1 MATTSLWHI
10 EGSLNDLIKYVENP
24 DKTVE
29 VKDAPSDL
37 SNLFR
42 YVTRDDKTQD
52 KQYVTAINCVKEI
65 ALKQMIMTKKQFNKT
80 TGYIA
85 WHGYQSFK
93 PNEVT
98 PEQCHKIGVQLA
110 KEMWGDRFQVIV
122 TTHLDKDHLHN
133 HFCINSV
140 SFIDGKKY
148 DYSRKE
154 MQRLRETSDRICWE
168 HDLSI
173 VKNPSVGTPRA
184 IYEAEKRGEPTKYN
198 LMREAIDFAVEHSV
212 DMKTF
217 HQVMREQGYEVNLNQ
232 NRTYWTIKR
241 FGDKK
246 ATRMFRLGE
255 EYNHRR
261 VQERIKQ
268 KDRIVNY
275 HNYRNF
281 MEETKTTYI
290 RPRPVTF
297 RGSFKRTRRIT
308 GLKALYFRYC
318 YLLGFLPEKKQRKPL
333 SPEMREAW
341 RRIDRY
347 SQNIRLICKQD
358 FKTTEDVSNFIAS
371 NNEQIKVL
379 EKKRNRIRARMN
391 RTDNPAE
398 KAKYKAQRDDIT
410 TVLTAIRKDNKT
422 AKHVLEDSPKI
433 KEDIAKE
440 QRAMQQ
446 RFIVQQRNHRSRR
459 RNYEWE
465 KTR

>member
-10 EGSLNDLIKYVENP
+10 EGSLHDLIKYVENP

-29 VKDAPSDL
+29 IKDDPTDL
-37 SNLFR
+37 SNLFL
-42 YVTRDDKTQD
+42 YVTRDDKTAD

-85 WHGYQSFK
+85 WHGYQSFL
-93 PNEVT
+93 PGEVT
-98 PEQCHKIGVQLA
+98 PEQCHKIGVQFA

-122 TTHLDKDHLHN
+122 TTHLDKEHLHN

-140 SFIDGKKY
+140 SFIDGNKY

-154 MQRLRETSDRICWE
+154 MQHLRDTSDRICLE
-168 HDLSI
+168 NNLSVI
-173 VKNPSVGTPRA
+173 KNPSVRTPRA

-198 LMREAIDFAVEHSV
+198 LMREAIDFAIEHSY
-212 DMKTF
+212 DIKTF

-241 FGDKK
+241 IGDKK

-255 EYNHRR
+255 EYSHRR

-275 HNYRNF
+275 HNYRSY
-281 MEETKTTYI
+281 MTEAQPKYI

-297 RGSFKRTRRIT
+297 RGSFHKTRKLT
-308 GLKALYFRYC
+308 GLKALYFHYC
-318 YLLGFLPEKKQRKPL
+318 YLLGFLPEKKPHNPI

-358 FKTTEDVSNFIAS
+358 FKTTEDVNAFIAS
-371 NNEQIKVL
+371 NIEQIKTL
-379 EKKRNRIRARMN
+379 ERERNRIRARMN
-391 RTDNPAE
+391 RTDNPDE
-398 KAKYKAQRDDIT
+398 KEKYKSQRDDIT
-410 TVLTAIRKDNKT
+410 TALTAIHKDNKT
-422 AKHVLEDSPKI
+422 AKHILEDSPKI

-440 QRAMQQ
+440 ERERQK
-446 RFIVQQRNHRSRR
+446 RFVVQQRNHRSRR
-459 RNYEWE
+459 RNTDGREV
-465 KTR
+465 R